1 MINIKKKKSYRLNTC
16 LKRLLFIPYCLHSHS
31 ALAIFT
37 MFQKFSED
45 KKETV
50 VLAALEKWD
59 GRFDSDGRR
68 RRNSTQKMGNLS
80 ILSEQDV
87 QQVVH

>member
-1 MINIKKKKSYRLNTC
+1 
-16 LKRLLFIPYCLHSHS
+16 
-31 ALAIFT
+31 

-59 GRFDSDGRR
+59 GRFDSDGTR
-68 RRNSTQKMGNLS
+68 RRNSTQEMGNLS
-80 ILSEQDV
+80 VLSEQDV